1 MKNRLFVL
9 LAGASLA
16 LAACGPAASQAPSV
30 SPSGPGPSASGPS
43 PSASGGTGEV
53 DLFNTSYAPSEGTPG
68 GQVIF
73 ADWQEAN
80 LFNPYYFNQVTE
92 ANVNTATWD
101 TLVTSTNDF
110 KYAPSQATEIPT
122 LDNGGVTQGE
132 GGDAMTVTWTL
143 RDGLLWSDGEPLTC
157 DDFVFTLGWIMDPA
171 TVGLPAGKTGYEDIS
186 SIDCSSDT
194 EMVWHFKN
202 IYEGYI
208 TLFGTGV
215 LPRHYLEPIPIK
227 DALTGK
233 GYLPDELPNAVVSGP
248 FKFESITPG
257 QELRLARNDNWKNK
271 DGRSAYLDEIV
282 FKWYADADVMIAGYA
297 GDEYDLNTDLND
309 ADLPK
314 LVDIPQ
320 DEVLSIDSLTYEFIR
335 PNFSEDTCSPRV
347 TDRGTGCPAS
357 DPAIR
362 EAVKLAIDKNAINAQ
377 LLGGA
382 AALAQTNVSPSAW
395 FYVAPTATDAQ
406 DLEGAKA
413 ALDAAGWTAGADGIR
428 EKGGLKAKVELC
440 TTTRQVRQDT
450 LALVAGWLKEVG
462 IDSVVNAVSPDDI
475 FAAYNESTTD
485 TPCALSRYSYDFAEH
500 AFSVPLDPLSNYPV
514 YHSSQLEPE
523 GGNDGHI
530 TDPDVDEAL
539 ETVKNNVD
547 FAVVKEA
554 MATFQQIY
562 VEKTIEIPLYFRK
575 EVYLHKPSVQNFTG
589 NPTST
594 GPLWN
599 AADWWIQQ

>member
-1 MKNRLFVL
+1 VL

-16 LAACGPAASQAPSV
+16 LAACGPAASQAPSA
-30 SPSGPGPSASGPS
+30 SSSAPPPSASGAS
-43 PSASGGTGEV
+43 PSASAGGAEP

-80 LFNPYYFNQVTE
+80 LFNPYFFNQVTE

-110 KYAPSQATEIPT
+110 KYAPSQAVEIPT
-122 LDNGGVTQGE
+122 LANGGVTQGE
-132 GGDAMTVTWTL
+132 GGDAMTVTWKL
-143 RDGLLWSDGEPLTC
+143 RDGLLWSDGEALTC

-171 TVGLPAGKTGYEDIS
+171 TVGLPAGKTGYEDIT
-186 SIDCSSDT
+186 SIDCPSDT
-194 EMVWHFKN
+194 DMVWHFKN

-215 LPRHYLEPIPIK
+215 LPRHYMEPIPIK

-233 GYLPDELPNAVVSGP
+233 GYLANELPSAVVSGP
-248 FKFESITPG
+248 FKFESITPQ
-257 QELRLARNDNWKNK
+257 QELRLVRNDNWKNK

-282 FKWYADADVMIAGYA
+282 FKWYADADVMIAGYSA
-297 GDEYDLNTDLND
+297 DEYDVNTDLND
-309 ADLPK
+309 ADIPK
-314 LVDIPQ
+314 LTDIPP
-320 DEVLSIDSLTYEFIR
+320 DEVLSLDSLTYEFLR
-335 PNFSEDTCSPRV
+335 PNFSADTCSPRV

-362 EAVKLAIDKNAINAQ
+362 EAVRLAVDKNAINAQ
-377 LLGGA
+377 LLGGN
-382 AALAQTNVSPSAW
+382 AALAQTNTSPNAW
-395 FYVAPTATDAQ
+395 FYVAPTETDAQ
-406 DLEGAKA
+406 DLEAAKA

-428 EKGGLKAKVELC
+428 EKDGLKAKVELC

-475 FAAYNESTTD
+475 FAAYNESTAD
-485 TPCALSRYSYDFAEH
+485 TPCALSRYAYDIAEH

-523 GGNDGHI
+523 GANDGHI

-547 FAVVKEA
+547 FAIVKDA